1 MKKPVHLIETLAA
14 EIASEII
21 AKFSI
26 ATEVNISI
34 IKLHPPIKNFE
45 GSVGVTFKI
54 KRN

>member
-1 MKKPVHLIETLAA
+1 MKKPVHLIETLAT

-21 AKFSI
+21 AKFPI

-34 IKLHPPIKNFE
+34 SKLHPPIKNFE